1 MKLISLPD
9 FFHSNIKKHNEEN
22 NKAEFQ
28 VFYINS
34 ENR

>member
-9 FFHSNIKKHNEEN
+9 FFHSNINKNIKEN
-22 NKAEFQ
+22 NKVEFQ

-34 ENR
+34 